1 MSAYPQICKRIACAI
16 LLTLAYPAVQDNAGT
31 TSSLNAFQLRIRM
44 KKRWNRLAISAA
56 IALISFSAHSQQPA
70 ASAAQTPTPA
80 QITIS
85 PGTLIQA
92 EMSNDVD
99 AKKAHAGD
107 IFRARIWGEVRSG
120 DKIIL
125 PQKTVLVGH
134 VVDAQPRTKD
144 NPESRLTIAFDKAVL
159 KNGSELPLRGVVERV
174 QLSPM
179 AVAAATEA
187 NARSYNPGLN
197 SGSTTNIAMP
207 AQVPSPGEGGDKNQ
221 LATPGPTNIRDTNI
235 LTQGDAAGTLT
246 LLSSHNKTEVK
257 LKRLASIDV
266 RITHAGE

>member
-1 MSAYPQICKRIACAI
+1 ME
-16 LLTLAYPAVQDNAGT
+16 
-31 TSSLNAFQLRIRM
+31 
-44 KKRWNRLAISAA
+44 KRWTRVGLSAA
-56 IALISFSAHSQQPA
+56 IGLIFFSAYSQQPT
-70 ASAAQTPTPA
+70 ASTAQTPTPA
-80 QITIS
+80 KIS

-107 IFRARIWGEVRSG
+107 IFRARVWGEVRSG

-134 VVDAQPRTKD
+134 VLDAQPHTKD
-144 NPESRLTIAFDKAVL
+144 NPESKLTIAFDKAVL
-159 KNGSELPLRGVVERV
+159 KDGSELPLRGIVERV

-179 AVAAATEA
+179 AVAVATDA

-197 SGSTTNIAMP
+197 AGSTTNIAMP

-235 LTQGDAAGTLT
+235 LAQGDAAGTFT
-246 LLSSHNKTEVK
+246 VLSSNTKADVK